1 MTSLEVQKEP
11 GLVATEMQI
20 RYWMVPLLGTFL
32 RRCASIFAMRL
43 LLSLIMLFGLNLL
56 AQTGLS
62 QSGANAK
69 LSETD
74 EDQSFYLNQPVFH
87 PEALSGIWETPNGNG
102 GAVGIH
108 LQLATKLPDDSRISW
123 TPQAW
128 QHLAIGVFE
137 RETTDEAFGNMNGFS
152 DSIRGG
158 GASYKDGRLVL
169 HFDWLA
175 KDPLIV
181 DLDLRLQANGC
192 WHGRFH
198 RNSFDRVVSLCRPT
212 PSRPFRL
219 NPLVGTWSQTNG
231 FGESCLHIAQT
242 GPDTFTGWT
251 DSLQIPG
258 KILYAPTIPF
268 PHQLY
273 ENYGSP
279 LKVERFS
286 SGIVRITFGAY
297 SGICCPHAFL
307 GKLNA
312 DDSML
317 KGNFD
322 PAPATFART
331 SGDSCVR

>member
-1 MTSLEVQKEP
+1 MC
-11 GLVATEMQI
+11 
-20 RYWMVPLLGTFL
+20 LL
-32 RRCASIFAMRL
+32 S
-43 LLSLIMLFGLNLL
+43 SLIMLFGLSLL

-74 EDQSFYLNQPVFH
+74 EDRSFYLNQPIFH
-87 PEALSGIWETPNGNG
+87 PETVSGIWETPNGNG

-128 QHLAIGVFE
+128 QHLVIGVFE
-137 RETTDEAFGNMNGFS
+137 RKTTDEAFGNMNGFS
-152 DSIRGG
+152 DSKRGG
-158 GASYKDGRLVL
+158 GASYKDGRLLL
-169 HFDWLA
+169 HYVWLA

-219 NPLVGTWSQTNG
+219 NPLVGSWSQTNG
-231 FGESCLHIAQT
+231 FGEDCLHIAQT

-258 KILYAPTIPF
+258 KVLYAPTIPG

-297 SGICCPHAFL
+297 GGICCPHAFL

-312 DDSML
+312 DDSTL

-322 PAPATFART
+322 SATATFART
-331 SGDSCVR
+331 AGDSCVR

>member
-1 MTSLEVQKEP
+1 MLRAAV
-11 GLVATEMQI
+11 LVPFQ
-20 RYWMVPLLGTFL
+20 GTFV
-32 RRCASIFAMRL
+32 RRCVSIFAMCL
-43 LLSLIMLFGLNLL
+43 LSSLIMLFSLSLL
-56 AQTGLS
+56 AQTGIS

-69 LSETD
+69 LSET
-74 EDQSFYLNQPVFH
+74 EDDRSFYLDQPIFH

-108 LQLATKLPDDSRISW
+108 LQLATKLPDDSRVSW

-128 QHLAIGVFE
+128 QHLVVGVFE
-137 RETTDEAFGNMNGFS
+137 RKATDEAFGNMNGFT
-152 DSIRGG
+152 DSKRGG
-158 GASYKDGRLVL
+158 GVSYKDGRLVL
-169 HFDWLA
+169 HFVWLA
-175 KDPLIV
+175 QDPLII
-181 DLDLRLQANGC
+181 DLDLRLRANGC

-212 PSRPFRL
+212 PGRPFRL
-219 NPLVGTWSQTNG
+219 NPLVGTWSQTNR
-231 FGESCLHIAQT
+231 FLEDCLHIVQT

-258 KILYAPTIPF
+258 KARYAPTIPG

-297 SGICCPHAFL
+297 GGICCPHAFL

-312 DDSML
+312 DDSIL

-322 PAPATFART
+322 SATATFART
-331 SGDSCVR
+331 AGDSCVR